1 MYVYVERERE
11 RERERVVICII
22 YIMYREIT
30 VKETTDL
37 KNIFNSRLYQFIC
50 VAKNTEGQ
58 TMCPPSY
65 YLSAYGLMI
74 THGFRCMEHDYIM
87 YIMHI
92 WER

>member
-1 MYVYVERERE
+1 MFFFITLD
-11 RERERVVICII
+11 RV
-22 YIMYREIT
+22 IT
-30 VKETTDL
+30 MKITTYL

-58 TMCPPSY
+58 TMCPPGY